1 MEILYEDNHII
12 VVSKPQGVASQPDE
26 TGDKD
31 ILTQVKEYIKEKY
44 NKPGEAFVGLVHR
57 LDRPTGGAM
66 VFAKTSKAAS
76 RLSEQMRN
84 GDFDKTYLA
93 VVCGKPRESKAKIV
107 SYLKK
112 DEKTNTALI
121 VPQTTTG
128 AKRAELDYEV
138 LAYNQDTDH
147 SLVKVKIYSGRGHQI
162 RVQMKSIKCPIF
174 GDQKYGGENMPKVML
189 NLFATELAF
198 LHPVTKQKLI
208 FRVYPPETSSAW
220 NEFNVDKFL
229 SLKSNV
235 DD

>member
-12 VVSKPQGVASQPDE
+12 VVNKPQGVGSQPDK

-31 ILTQVKEYIKEKY
+31 LLTMVKEYIKEKY

-93 VVCGKPRESKAKIV
+93 VVCGKPREPKGKIV

-112 DEKTNTALI
+112 DEKTNTAVI

-128 AKRAELDYEV
+128 AKRAELDYET
-138 LAYNQDTDH
+138 LAFNQDTNH

-162 RVQMKSIKCPIF
+162 RVQMKSIKCPIS
-174 GDQKYGGENMPKVML
+174 DHQK
-189 NLFATELAF
+189 
-198 LHPVTKQKLI
+198 
-208 FRVYPPETSSAW
+208 
-220 NEFNVDKFL
+220 
-229 SLKSNV
+229 
-235 DD
+235 